1 MSQSLATL
9 EPMTTHPFRKI
20 IIHLCVYTVIIL
32 GIFAIQFRNQS
43 IISKNFGQLRLSVSQ
58 LKKNTDGRTEFD
70 DRFTVN
76 YKGLS
81 LYANKTKPLLIKD
94 KEKTQ
99 KLQFLSWEA
108 LSDSSFELFFSHN
121 VSLLCGFTGQN
132 KDVFTI
138 TSSTNNPDWLEISI
152 PYEIMPT
159 YAVMQTNPKNL
170 ILSGKTQQTILNA
183 AAIDEHYVYF
193 TAQNNNLSYANY
205 EPTKK
210 FMFEEASRYALAK
223 KEVYDQ
229 GVFYLRQKLLT
240 SFDISE
246 NISESQVIALIAEHL
261 ERGSYKEGLARIPQS
276 FLNSSRRSY
285 LSSPYFNNLSLM
297 QKSLMMYHENMAYKM
312 QHAQKTK
319 QLDIFQGDSFPVFLL
334 TQNKDKIESLLQTLV
349 NRDSFE
355 PTLLEAS
362 GIIESY
368 LLLEQHKRNE
378 RKIIEPLLFAC
389 IETIQK
395 ACTLEDDKLRLI
407 EQETKQNTVSSLRV
421 AKTLINYG
429 IFIKNTDITTTGYF
443 LANSALENTANL
455 TAQNIAELYPI
466 LVQTNYY
473 PHIEI
478 LNQANGKP
486 IWAWTSAKNLS
497 LNTDS
502 DGTITLRIEF
512 PVGQSHY
519 IIVHN
524 IEAFEAIEIYEMFFR
539 TDPRFETYDSSGYVY
554 DAANKNLLLKVK
566 NKTAVETI
574 KLYYKTAA
582 TETATETTTEK
593 MDENKPEA

>member
-9 EPMTTHPFRKI
+9 ALMTTHPFRKI

-58 LKKNTDGRTEFD
+58 LKKNTDGNTEFD
-70 DRFTVN
+70 DRFTIQ
-76 YKGLS
+76 YKGLNI
-81 LYANKTKPLLIKD
+81 YANNTKPVLIKD

-99 KLQFLSWEA
+99 KLQFLAWES

-132 KDVFTI
+132 KEIFTI
-138 TSSTNNPDWLEISI
+138 TSSTNNPDWLEISV

-159 YAVMQTNPKNL
+159 YAVMQTNPKSL
-170 ILSGKTQQTILNA
+170 ILSGKTQQTILST

-193 TAQNNNLSYANY
+193 TAKNNNLSYANY

-223 KEVYDQ
+223 KEVYEQ
-229 GVFYLRQKLLT
+229 NLFNLRQKLFT

-246 NISESQVIALIAEHL
+246 NISETQVIAFIAEHL
-261 ERGSYKEGLARIPQS
+261 ERGSYKEGLSRIPQS
-276 FLNSSRRSY
+276 FLSGSKRSY

-312 QHAQKTK
+312 KYAQETK
-319 QLDIFQGDSFPVFLL
+319 QLDIFQGDSFPTFLL
-334 TQNKDKIESLLQTLV
+334 TQNKDKIESLLQMLV
-349 NRDSFE
+349 NRENFE

-362 GIIESY
+362 GIIETY
-368 LLLEQHKRNE
+368 LILEQYNRNE
-378 RKIIEPLLFAC
+378 REIIEPLLFAC

-395 ACTLEDDKLRLI
+395 ACTLEDDKLKLI
-407 EQETKQNTVSSLRV
+407 EQETKQNTASSLQI
-421 AKTLINYG
+421 AKALISYG
-429 IFIKNTDITTTGYF
+429 NLIKNTDITTTGYF
-443 LANSALENTANL
+443 IANSALENTASL
-455 TAQNIAELYPI
+455 TTQNIAELYPI
-466 LVQTNYY
+466 LVQTKYY

-478 LNQANGKP
+478 LNQANNKP
-486 IWAWTSAKNLS
+486 IWAWTSAKNLNLS
-497 LNTDS
+497 SDS
-502 DGTITLRIEF
+502 NGTITLRIEF

-554 DAANKNLLLKVK
+554 DATNKNLLLKVK

-582 TETATETTTEK
+582 IETATETATEK

>member
-1 MSQSLATL
+1 
-9 EPMTTHPFRKI
+9 MTTHPFRKI

-58 LKKNTDGRTEFD
+58 LKKNTDGNTEFD
-70 DRFTVN
+70 DRFTIQ
-76 YKGLS
+76 YKGLNI
-81 LYANKTKPLLIKD
+81 YANNTKPVLIKD

-99 KLQFLSWEA
+99 KLQFLAWES

-132 KDVFTI
+132 KEIFTI
-138 TSSTNNPDWLEISI
+138 TSSTNNPDWLEISV

-159 YAVMQTNPKNL
+159 YAVMQTNPKSL
-170 ILSGKTQQTILNA
+170 ILSGKTQQTILST

-193 TAQNNNLSYANY
+193 TAKNNNLSYANY

-223 KEVYDQ
+223 KEVYEQ
-229 GVFYLRQKLLT
+229 NLFNLRQKLFT

-246 NISESQVIALIAEHL
+246 NISETQVIAFIAEHL
-261 ERGSYKEGLARIPQS
+261 ERGSYKEGLSRIPQS
-276 FLNSSRRSY
+276 FLSGSKRSY

-312 QHAQKTK
+312 KYAQETK
-319 QLDIFQGDSFPVFLL
+319 QLDIFQGDSFPTFLL
-334 TQNKDKIESLLQTLV
+334 TQNKDKIESLLQMLV
-349 NRDSFE
+349 NRENFE

-362 GIIESY
+362 GIIETY
-368 LLLEQHKRNE
+368 LILEQYNRNE
-378 RKIIEPLLFAC
+378 REIIEPLLFAC

-395 ACTLEDDKLRLI
+395 ACTLEDDKLKLI
-407 EQETKQNTVSSLRV
+407 EQETKQNTASSLQI
-421 AKTLINYG
+421 AKALISYG
-429 IFIKNTDITTTGYF
+429 NLIKNTDITTTGYF
-443 LANSALENTANL
+443 IANSALENTASL
-455 TAQNIAELYPI
+455 TTQNIAELYPI
-466 LVQTNYY
+466 LVQTKYY

-478 LNQANGKP
+478 LNQANNKP
-486 IWAWTSAKNLS
+486 IWAWTSAKNLNLS
-497 LNTDS
+497 SDS
-502 DGTITLRIEF
+502 NGTITLRIEF

-554 DAANKNLLLKVK
+554 DATNKNLLLKVK

-582 TETATETTTEK
+582 IETATETATEK

>member
-58 LKKNTDGRTEFD
+58 LKKNTDGNTEFD
-70 DRFTVN
+70 DRFTIQ
-76 YKGLS
+76 YKGLNI
-81 LYANKTKPLLIKD
+81 YANNTKPVLIKD

-99 KLQFLSWEA
+99 KLQFLAWES

-132 KDVFTI
+132 KEIFTI

-223 KEVYDQ
+223 KEVYEQ
-229 GVFYLRQKLLT
+229 NLFNLRQKLFT

-246 NISESQVIALIAEHL
+246 NISETQVIAFIAEHL
-261 ERGSYKEGLARIPQS
+261 ERGSYKEGLSRIPQS
-276 FLNSSRRSY
+276 FLSGSKRSY

-312 QHAQKTK
+312 KYAQETK
-319 QLDIFQGDSFPVFLL
+319 QLDIFQGDSFPTFLL
-334 TQNKDKIESLLQTLV
+334 TQNKDKIESLLQMLV
-349 NRDSFE
+349 NRENFE

-362 GIIESY
+362 GIIETY
-368 LLLEQHKRNE
+368 LILEQYNRNE
-378 RKIIEPLLFAC
+378 REIIEPLLFAC

-395 ACTLEDDKLRLI
+395 ACTLEDDKLKLI
-407 EQETKQNTVSSLRV
+407 EQETKQNTASSLQI
-421 AKTLINYG
+421 AKALISYG
-429 IFIKNTDITTTGYF
+429 NLIKNTDITTTGYF
-443 LANSALENTANL
+443 IANSALENTASL
-455 TAQNIAELYPI
+455 TTQTIAELYPI
-466 LVQTNYY
+466 LVQTKYY

-478 LNQANGKP
+478 LNQANNKP
-486 IWAWTSAKNLS
+486 IWAWTSAKNLNLS
-497 LNTDS
+497 SDS
-502 DGTITLRIEF
+502 NGTITLRIEF

-582 TETATETTTEK
+582 IETATETATEK

>member
-1 MSQSLATL
+1 
-9 EPMTTHPFRKI
+9 MTTHPFRKI

-58 LKKNTDGRTEFD
+58 LKKNTDGNTEFD
-70 DRFTVN
+70 DRFTIQ
-76 YKGLS
+76 YKGLNI
-81 LYANKTKPLLIKD
+81 YANNTKPVLIKD

-99 KLQFLSWEA
+99 KLQFLAWES

-132 KDVFTI
+132 KEIFTI

-223 KEVYDQ
+223 KEVYEQ
-229 GVFYLRQKLLT
+229 NLFNLRQKLFT
-240 SFDISE
+240 SFDTSE
-246 NISESQVIALIAEHL
+246 NISETQVIAFIAEHL
-261 ERGSYKEGLARIPQS
+261 ERGSYKEGLSRIPQS
-276 FLNSSRRSY
+276 FLSGSKRSY

-312 QHAQKTK
+312 KYAQETK
-319 QLDIFQGDSFPVFLL
+319 QLDIFQGDSFPTFLL
-334 TQNKDKIESLLQTLV
+334 TQNKDKIESLLQMLV
-349 NRDSFE
+349 NRENFE

-362 GIIESY
+362 GIIETY
-368 LLLEQHKRNE
+368 LILEQYNRNE
-378 RKIIEPLLFAC
+378 REIIEPLLFAC

-395 ACTLEDDKLRLI
+395 ACTLEDDKLKLI
-407 EQETKQNTVSSLRV
+407 EQETKQNTASSLQI
-421 AKTLINYG
+421 AKALISYG
-429 IFIKNTDITTTGYF
+429 NLIKNTDITTTGYF
-443 LANSALENTANL
+443 IANSALENTASL
-455 TAQNIAELYPI
+455 TTQTIAELYPI
-466 LVQTNYY
+466 LVQTKYY

-478 LNQANGKP
+478 LNQANNKP
-486 IWAWTSAKNLS
+486 IWAWTSAKNLNLS
-497 LNTDS
+497 SDS
-502 DGTITLRIEF
+502 NGTITLRIEF

-582 TETATETTTEK
+582 IETATETATEK

>member
-20 IIHLCVYTVIIL
+20 IIHLCVYTLIIL

-229 GVFYLRQKLLT
+229 GVFTLGKNFSRVLIYL
-240 SFDISE
+240 
-246 NISESQVIALIAEHL
+246 
-261 ERGSYKEGLARIPQS
+261 
-276 FLNSSRRSY
+276 
-285 LSSPYFNNLSLM
+285 
-297 QKSLMMYHENMAYKM
+297 
-312 QHAQKTK
+312 KT
-319 QLDIFQGDSFPVFLL
+319 
-334 TQNKDKIESLLQTLV
+334 
-349 NRDSFE
+349 
-355 PTLLEAS
+355 
-362 GIIESY
+362 
-368 LLLEQHKRNE
+368 
-378 RKIIEPLLFAC
+378 
-389 IETIQK
+389 
-395 ACTLEDDKLRLI
+395 
-407 EQETKQNTVSSLRV
+407 
-421 AKTLINYG
+421 
-429 IFIKNTDITTTGYF
+429 
-443 LANSALENTANL
+443 
-455 TAQNIAELYPI
+455 
-466 LVQTNYY
+466 
-473 PHIEI
+473 
-478 LNQANGKP
+478 
-486 IWAWTSAKNLS
+486 
-497 LNTDS
+497 
-502 DGTITLRIEF
+502 
-512 PVGQSHY
+512 
-519 IIVHN
+519 
-524 IEAFEAIEIYEMFFR
+524 
-539 TDPRFETYDSSGYVY
+539 
-554 DAANKNLLLKVK
+554 
-566 NKTAVETI
+566 
-574 KLYYKTAA
+574 
-582 TETATETTTEK
+582 
-593 MDENKPEA
+593 

>member
-1 MSQSLATL
+1 
-9 EPMTTHPFRKI
+9 MTTHPFRKI
-20 IIHLCVYTVIIL
+20 IIHLCVYTLIIL

-58 LKKNTDGRTEFD
+58 LKKNTDGNTEFD
-70 DRFTVN
+70 DRFTIQ
-76 YKGLS
+76 YKGLNI
-81 LYANKTKPLLIKD
+81 YANNTKPVLIKD

-99 KLQFLSWEA
+99 KLQFLAWES

-132 KDVFTI
+132 KEIFTI

-223 KEVYDQ
+223 KEVYEQ
-229 GVFYLRQKLLT
+229 NLFNLRQKLFT

-246 NISESQVIALIAEHL
+246 NISETQVIAFIAEHL
-261 ERGSYKEGLARIPQS
+261 ERGSYKEGLSRIPQS
-276 FLNSSRRSY
+276 FLSGSKRSY

-312 QHAQKTK
+312 KYAQETK
-319 QLDIFQGDSFPVFLL
+319 QLDIFQGDSFPTFLL
-334 TQNKDKIESLLQTLV
+334 TQNKDKIESLLQMLV
-349 NRDSFE
+349 NRENFE

-362 GIIESY
+362 GIIETY
-368 LLLEQHKRNE
+368 LILEQYNRNE
-378 RKIIEPLLFAC
+378 REIIEPLLFAC

-395 ACTLEDDKLRLI
+395 ACTLEDDKLKLI
-407 EQETKQNTVSSLRV
+407 EQETKQNTASSLQI
-421 AKTLINYG
+421 AKALISYG
-429 IFIKNTDITTTGYF
+429 NLIKNTDITTTGYF
-443 LANSALENTANL
+443 IANSALENTASL
-455 TAQNIAELYPI
+455 TTQTIAELYPI
-466 LVQTNYY
+466 LVQTTYY

-478 LNQANGKP
+478 LNQANDKP
-486 IWAWTSAKNLS
+486 IWAWTSAKNLRLS
-497 LNTDS
+497 SDS

-582 TETATETTTEK
+582 IETATETATEK

>member
-1 MSQSLATL
+1 
-9 EPMTTHPFRKI
+9 
-20 IIHLCVYTVIIL
+20 
-32 GIFAIQFRNQS
+32 
-43 IISKNFGQLRLSVSQ
+43 
-58 LKKNTDGRTEFD
+58 
-70 DRFTVN
+70 
-76 YKGLS
+76 
-81 LYANKTKPLLIKD
+81 
-94 KEKTQ
+94 
-99 KLQFLSWEA
+99 
-108 LSDSSFELFFSHN
+108 
-121 VSLLCGFTGQN
+121 
-132 KDVFTI
+132 
-138 TSSTNNPDWLEISI
+138 
-152 PYEIMPT
+152 
-159 YAVMQTNPKNL
+159 
-170 ILSGKTQQTILNA
+170 
-183 AAIDEHYVYF
+183 
-193 TAQNNNLSYANY
+193 NNNLSYANY

-223 KEVYDQ
+223 KEVYEQ
-229 GVFYLRQKLLT
+229 NLFNLRQKLFT

-246 NISESQVIALIAEHL
+246 NISETQVIAFIAEHL
-261 ERGSYKEGLARIPQS
+261 ERGSYKEGLSRIPQS
-276 FLNSSRRSY
+276 FLSGSKRSY

-312 QHAQKTK
+312 KYAQETK
-319 QLDIFQGDSFPVFLL
+319 QLDIFQGDSFPTFLL
-334 TQNKDKIESLLQTLV
+334 TQNKDKIESLLQMLV
-349 NRDSFE
+349 NRENFE

-362 GIIESY
+362 GIIETY
-368 LLLEQHKRNE
+368 LILEQHNRNE

-421 AKTLINYG
+421 AKTLISYG

-443 LANSALENTANL
+443 LANSALENTASL
-455 TAQNIAELYPI
+455 TTQNIAELYPI
-466 LVQTNYY
+466 LVQTTYY

-478 LNQANGKP
+478 LNQANDKP
-486 IWAWTSAKNLS
+486 IWAWTSAKNLNLS
-497 LNTDS
+497 SDS
-502 DGTITLRIEF
+502 NGTITLRIEF

-554 DAANKNLLLKVK
+554 DATNKNLLLKVK

-582 TETATETTTEK
+582 IETATETATEK

>member
-1 MSQSLATL
+1 
-9 EPMTTHPFRKI
+9 MTTHPFRKI

-58 LKKNTDGRTEFD
+58 LKKNTDGNTEFD
-70 DRFTVN
+70 DRFTIQ
-76 YKGLS
+76 YKGLNI
-81 LYANKTKPLLIKD
+81 YANNTKPVLIKD

-99 KLQFLSWEA
+99 KLQFLAWES

-132 KDVFTI
+132 KEIFTI

-223 KEVYDQ
+223 KEVYEQ
-229 GVFYLRQKLLT
+229 NLFNLRQKLFT

-246 NISESQVIALIAEHL
+246 NISETQVIAFIAEHL
-261 ERGSYKEGLARIPQS
+261 ERGSYKEGLSRIPQS
-276 FLNSSRRSY
+276 FLSGSKRSY

-312 QHAQKTK
+312 KYAQETK
-319 QLDIFQGDSFPVFLL
+319 QLDIFQGDSFPTFLL
-334 TQNKDKIESLLQTLV
+334 TQNKDKIESLLQMLV
-349 NRDSFE
+349 NRENFE

-362 GIIESY
+362 GIIETY
-368 LLLEQHKRNE
+368 LILEQYNRNE
-378 RKIIEPLLFAC
+378 REIIEPLLFAC

-395 ACTLEDDKLRLI
+395 ACTLEDDKLKLI
-407 EQETKQNTVSSLRV
+407 EQETKQNTASSLQI
-421 AKTLINYG
+421 AKALISYG
-429 IFIKNTDITTTGYF
+429 NLIKNTDITTTGYF
-443 LANSALENTANL
+443 IANSALENTASL
-455 TAQNIAELYPI
+455 TTQTIAELYPI
-466 LVQTNYY
+466 LVQTKYY

-478 LNQANGKP
+478 LNQANNKP
-486 IWAWTSAKNLS
+486 IWAWTSAKNLNLS
-497 LNTDS
+497 SDS
-502 DGTITLRIEF
+502 NGTITLRIEF

-582 TETATETTTEK
+582 IETATETATEK